1 MGHEDCSWPMPKAKQ
16 GERERETECDTLFLN
31 PQHVFSKKF
40 GGIST
45 SMGEMSYVSVH
56 ATRIRYRNPYGLR
69 RGRHYT
75 RLSLPAVLTQCS
87 LKPGD
92 VDPSLSPDRERE
104 SVCVSERKSGGRKTK
119 NQLPMHGQAK
129 SACEMMGSV
138 WLGSVGRMSLIVT
151 HKGLTC
157 FRADAHIQAAE
168 QMLSSN
174 LDIRWPRL
182 QT

>member
-1 MGHEDCSWPMPKAKQ
+1 MWVESCQESKLERKRERWVTRTARGPCPKQSK
-16 GERERETECDTLFLN
+16 ERERETECDTLFLN

-104 SVCVSERKSGGRKTK
+104 RVCVCLRERAEGGR
-119 NQLPMHGQAK
+119 
-129 SACEMMGSV
+129 
-138 WLGSVGRMSLIVT
+138 
-151 HKGLTC
+151 
-157 FRADAHIQAAE
+157 
-168 QMLSSN
+168 
-174 LDIRWPRL
+174 PRTNCPCMDRPNPL
-182 QT
+182 AR